1 MKVSVNRYLSYRG
14 VFMRNVLSI
23 LLVVLCAASLSFAD
37 ETGPL
42 TPYVDKGELLANVG
56 IGWGGLSGGI
66 ELTLARIDI
75 GGIIPLT
82 FGVAGRAV
90 IDPGLFTPDWTSFGA
105 GGFGTAHVGFKE
117 IDLPA
122 EFGWFSRF
130 DAYLGLGLGF
140 ASGTT
145 SLSYYD
151 PKPGLG
157 LSTFTGASYYL
168 NDNLAINFEYGYIG
182 RIRYDWDGYTSEYSY
197 PLWYS
202 TIGVVL
208 KL

>member
-1 MKVSVNRYLSYRG
+1 
-14 VFMRNVLSI
+14 MRKLLSI
-23 LLVVLCAASLSFAD
+23 LIVLLLASSLSFAQ
-37 ETGPL
+37 ETGPF

-56 IGWGGLSGGI
+56 IGWGGLTGGI

-75 GGIIPLT
+75 GGVIPLT
-82 FGVAGRAV
+82 FGAAGRALV
-90 IDPGLFTPDWTSFGA
+90 DPGIFYSSWSSFAFGV

-117 IDLPA
+117 VNLPS
-122 EFGWFSRF
+122 GITWLSDV

-140 ASGTT
+140 AAAT
-145 SLSYYD
+145 SIYDYYD
-151 PKPGLG
+151 PKPGIG
-157 LSTFTGASYYL
+157 ISTFTGASYYL

-182 RIRYDWDGYTSEYSY
+182 KVKYVWDNVFVYNFSY

-202 TIGVVL
+202 NIGVVL